1 MPSSNS
7 MNELSKPE
15 FVVTIVSFTV
25 GVIQPLDHITR
36 KQNLLT
42 TV

>member
-7 MNELSKPE
+7 LNELSRPE
-15 FVVTIVSFTV
+15 FGVDVVSFTI

-36 KQNLLT
+36 KQT
-42 TV
+42 Y